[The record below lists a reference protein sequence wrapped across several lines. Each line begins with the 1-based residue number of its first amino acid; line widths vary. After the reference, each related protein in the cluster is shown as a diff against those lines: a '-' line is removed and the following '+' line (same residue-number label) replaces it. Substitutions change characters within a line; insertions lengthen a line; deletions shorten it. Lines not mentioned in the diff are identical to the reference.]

1 MASSS
6 AFLRLAAANT
16 VMSAACAKAQKNG
29 VTSKPS
35 ASATNKPRRLDFADI
50 QHVCTGNKIEARHG
64 SAQPLTGWRLIV
76 RFWHLADIETDAE
89 HFCSCG

>member
-1 MASSS
+1 VASSS

-29 VTSKPS
+29 VTRKPS
-35 ASATNKPRRLDFADI
+35 ASATNKPRLDFADI

-64 SAQPLTGWRLIV
+64 SAWPLTGWRLNV
-76 RFWHLADIETDAE
+76 RFWHLADIDPDAE
-89 HFCSCG
+89 HVR